1 MKFRKKPVVIEAIQL
16 VVDLVGWEPNIAEIL
31 DFIGSAYLSG
41 KWVGENFEV
50 EIRTLEGVM
59 TASLG
64 DWIIRGVAGE
74 VYPCK
79 PKIFEQTYEP
89 VEEVEA

>member
-1 MKFRKKPVVIEAIQL
+1 MKFRKRPVVVEAIQL
-16 VVDLVGWEPNIAEIL
+16 VESNPVEVI
-31 DFIGSAYLSG
+31 DFIGRERIASSSWEGRPEEAVLTIG
-41 KWVGENFEV
+41 
-50 EIRTLEGVM
+50 IRTLEGVM

-79 PKIFEQTYEP
+79 PEIFEQTYEP

>member
-1 MKFRKKPVVIEAIQL
+1 MKFRKKPVVVEAVQLLESNPGEAI
-16 VVDLVGWEPNIAEIL
+16 
-31 DFIGSAYLSG
+31 DFIGRERIATASWEGRREEAVLTIG
-41 KWVGENFEV
+41 
-50 EIRTLEGVM
+50 IRTLEGVM

-79 PKIFEQTYEP
+79 PEIFRQTYEP
-89 VEEVEA
+89 VEEEEE